1 MVWGCMSAR
10 GVGKLCFLKKTVN
23 AAVYRDVLE
32 TFLIPTIEEQ
42 FGEEDIIF
50 QQDLAPAHAAK
61 STKDWFAEKQLE
73 VLAWPANSPD
83 LNVIENLWAIV
94 KRKIRVRKP
103 TTLDQLKQ
111 NIASAWEAVSAET
124 CDKLVKSMPRR
135 LQAVIQ
141 AKGAATKY

>member
-1 MVWGCMSAR
+1 MR
-10 GVGKLCFLKKTVN
+10 LN
-23 AAVYRDVLE
+23 E
-32 TFLIPTIEEQ
+32 
-42 FGEEDIIF
+42 
-50 QQDLAPAHAAK
+50 DLAPAHAAK
-61 STKDWFAEKQLE
+61 STKDWFTKKQLE

-83 LNVIENLWAIV
+83 LNVIENLW
-94 KRKIRVRKP
+94 P

-111 NIASAWEAVSAET
+111 NIATAWEAVSAET